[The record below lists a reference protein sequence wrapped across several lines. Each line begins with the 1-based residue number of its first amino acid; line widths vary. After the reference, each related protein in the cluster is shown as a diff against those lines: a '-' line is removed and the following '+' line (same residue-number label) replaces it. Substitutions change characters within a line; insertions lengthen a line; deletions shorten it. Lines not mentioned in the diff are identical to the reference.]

1 MKVLG
6 IANAETA
13 SACLVIDGII
23 VSAVSEERF
32 SRKKMDSSFP
42 LESIKYV
49 LDDSKITL
57 NDIDY
62 VSYGWKEGFHEKKHL
77 NMYVKRIIHEM
88 KNNTEGVEILQ
99 ERIDAEINQDK
110 ITKELFDNWIKRN
123 SLESKVKYFN
133 HHECHAISAFACSP
147 FNESLVITSDARGDF
162 ESMQIG
168 YFNKKGYDVLYRC
181 SSFDSLG
188 FFYGRITALLGY
200 KAMRHEGKITGLA
213 ARGNPNGYMDL
224 MKKMI
229 DYKDGEII
237 ATSGKYYRPFFS
249 NFSEELIEII
259 KKAKKEDIAAAAQNH
274 LENLIR
280 KIVKHYLKI
289 KPSKNVCMAG
299 GVFANVRVNQKILE
313 INGVENIFI
322 QPHMGDGGLALGAAI
337 GVPFGL
343 NREKSKLNNMF
354 LGPEFSD
361 KDIEIAL
368 NKYKNISFVKKDD
381 LVPSIVE
388 AISLDKVV
396 GLFQGRMEF
405 GPRALCHRSIIYH
418 CKDVK
423 INDWLNKRLKR
434 TEFMPFAPVTIE
446 ELAPK
451 CYQGWKKDHIA
462 SKYMTVTYN
471 CTPEMA
477 KDCPAT
483 VHIDNTARPQVI
495 SKKDEKLMHR
505 ILTDWYRKTGGLSL
519 INTSFNK
526 HEEPIVCNPYD
537 AIDGLLD
544 HQVDV
549 LAIGSY
555 LVTKK

>member
-1 MKVLG
+1 
-6 IANAETA
+6 
-13 SACLVIDGII
+13 
-23 VSAVSEERF
+23 
-32 SRKKMDSSFP
+32 
-42 LESIKYV
+42 
-49 LDDSKITL
+49 
-57 NDIDY
+57 
-62 VSYGWKEGFHEKKHL
+62 
-77 NMYVKRIIHEM
+77 
-88 KNNTEGVEILQ
+88 
-99 ERIDAEINQDK
+99 
-110 ITKELFDNWIKRN
+110 
-123 SLESKVKYFN
+123 
-133 HHECHAISAFACSP
+133 
-147 FNESLVITSDARGDF
+147 
-162 ESMQIG
+162 MQVG
-168 YFNKKGYDVLYRC
+168 YFNGISYDVLYRC
-181 SSFDSLG
+181 LSFDSLG

-229 DYKDGEII
+229 DYKNGKII

-249 NFSEELIEII
+249 NFSQELIKII

-274 LENLIR
+274 LENLIC
-280 KIVKHYLKI
+280 KIVKYYLKR

-313 INGVENIFI
+313 IDGVENIFI

-337 GVPFGL
+337 GVPFIL
-343 NREKSKLNNMF
+343 NREKSKLDNMF

-368 NKYKNISFVKKDD
+368 EKYKNISFMKKDD
-381 LVPSIVE
+381 LVPSIIE
-388 AISLDKVV
+388 ALSNDKVV
-396 GLFQGRMEF
+396 GLFQGKMEF

-418 CKDVK
+418 CKDVN
-423 INDWLNKRLKR
+423 INNWLNKRLKR
-434 TEFMPFAPVTIE
+434 TEFMPFAPVTTE

-451 CYQGWKKDHIA
+451 CYQGWEKNHIA

-495 SKKDEKLMHR
+495 SKNDEKLMHR
-505 ILTDWYRKTGGLSL
+505 ILTGWYQKTGGLSL

-537 AIDGLLD
+537 AIDGLVD
-544 HQVDV
+544 CQVDV

-555 LVTKK
+555 FVTKK